1 MVWME
6 CWNAIR
12 EEFADLGDAG
22 DVTRVLVRLLMAM
35 LMGGLL
41 GFERE
46 SAKATAGLRTH
57 MLVALGA
64 ALFVLVPQQ
73 AGMDLEGVS
82 RVMQGLTA
90 GIGFLGAGAILKQN
104 DKGRIQG
111 LTTAANVWLTAAI
124 GMAAGMG
131 REATALVSTVCALVV
146 LALVRWAVKDRN
158 ESHEEDANETD
169 ETETPE

>member
-6 CWNAIR
+6 CWEAIR

-22 DVTRVLVRLLMAM
+22 AVTRVMVRLLMAM

-41 GFERE
+41 GYERE

-73 AGMDLEGVS
+73 AGMDLDGVS

-90 GIGFLGAGAILKQN
+90 GVGFLGAGAILKQN

-124 GMAAGMG
+124 GLAAGMG
-131 REATALVSTVCALVV
+131 REATALVSTLCALVV
-146 LALVRWAVKDRN
+146 LAIVRWTVKDRN
-158 ESHEEDANETD
+158 GERSGERNEADESQ
-169 ETETPE
+169 TPE